1 MKYAGNQRVGI
12 YKAGNYD
19 AGYVVLDG
27 NYNGDTYSATYS
39 SDGITMKKF
48 SDVFFSVTGSGDL
61 QTKGSVWMPDDYNG
75 TLWMRRSKFQPCS
88 GQNALYC
95 NWVAVKGLDGN
106 TYWALCGFSSY
117 PGT

>member
-1 MKYAGNQRVGI
+1 
-12 YKAGNYD
+12 
-19 AGYVVLDG
+19 
-27 NYNGDTYSATYS
+27 
-39 SDGITMKKF
+39 
-48 SDVFFSVTGSGDL
+48 
-61 QTKGSVWMPDDYNG
+61 MPDDYNG
-75 TLWMRRSKFQPCS
+75 TLWMRRSKLQPCR